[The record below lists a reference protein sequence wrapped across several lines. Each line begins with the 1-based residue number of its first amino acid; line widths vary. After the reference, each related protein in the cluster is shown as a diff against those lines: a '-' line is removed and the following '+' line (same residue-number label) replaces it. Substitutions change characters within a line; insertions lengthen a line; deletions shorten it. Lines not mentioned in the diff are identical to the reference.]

1 MFIAPVLMGQID
13 LCFQSTL
20 GLFLIVEFGDVKK
33 QSKIV
38 CVEKTL
44 QYSLTLNEVSL
55 FQGGG
60 GCFLGSP
67 AKFWFTLCRC
77 FIEDLG
83 LTLIADLGLT
93 GLRLLFRSLQGKKFA
108 NH

>member
-1 MFIAPVLMGQID
+1 MFIAPVLPGQID

-44 QYSLTLNEVSL
+44 Q
-55 FQGGG
+55 
-60 GCFLGSP
+60 
-67 AKFWFTLCRC
+67 
-77 FIEDLG
+77 
-83 LTLIADLGLT
+83 
-93 GLRLLFRSLQGKKFA
+93 
-108 NH
+108 